1 MINNFFNKS
10 IGNVYSKPSSKSEIS
25 SQILYGEKFKILSKN
40 KDWIKIKTNFDN
52 YIGFIKKSNF
62 LKNHSPA
69 FKVFLPK
76 SIIFKKKNNRLIK
89 TKTYLFFSSTISNL
103 EIDKGYIRFSKNKWV
118 KRKDLKDINYIEKNY
133 KKIIKLFLN
142 TKYLWGGK
150 SINGI
155 DCSALIQIFFK
166 FNRTFFP
173 RDSKDQINYCEKK
186 FDKNFEDGDIIFWK
200 GHVGLCLN
208 KTKFIHAYG
217 PRKKVLIMDI
227 KKTINLIATTANLK
241 VKKISNIKN
250 Y

>member
-1 MINNFFNKS
+1 MTNNFFSKS
-10 IGNVYSKPSSKSEIS
+10 IGNIYLKPSYKSEIS
-25 SQILYGEKFKILSKN
+25 SQILYGDKFQILSLN
-40 KDWIKIKTNFDN
+40 KDWIKIKTSFDS
-52 YIGFIKKSNF
+52 YIGFIKKTDF
-62 LKNHSPA
+62 LNNHNPE

-76 SIIFKKKNNRLIK
+76 SNIFKKIGNKLIK
-89 TKTYLFFSSTISNL
+89 TKTYLYFSSTISNL
-103 EIDKGYIRFSKNKWV
+103 ENENGYIRFSKNKWI
-118 KRKDLKDINYIEKNY
+118 KKKDLKNINYREKNY

-142 TKYLWGGK
+142 TKYLWGGR
-150 SINGI
+150 SVDGI

-166 FNRTFFP
+166 FNMIFFP
-173 RDSKDQINYCEKK
+173 RDTKDQVRYCKKKYDKK
-186 FDKNFEDGDIIFWK
+186 FEGGDIIFWK
-200 GHVGLCLN
+200 GHVGLCLD

>member
-10 IGNVYSKPSSKSEIS
+10 IGNIYSKPSSKSEIS
-25 SQILYGEKFKILSKN
+25 SQILYGEMFKIISKN
-40 KDWIKIKTNFDN
+40 KNWIKIKTSFDN
-52 YIGFIKKSNF
+52 YEGFIKKSNF
-62 LKNHSPA
+62 LKKHNPT

-76 SIIFKKKNNRLIK
+76 STILKKINNRFIK

-103 EIDKGYIRFSKNKWV
+103 EIDKDYIRFNENKWI
-118 KRKDLKDINYIEKNY
+118 KKKDLKDIDYKEKNY
-133 KKIIKLFLN
+133 KKIFKLFLN
-142 TKYLWGGK
+142 TKYRWGGK

-155 DCSALIQIFFK
+155 DCYALIQIFFK

-173 RDSKDQINYCEKK
+173 RDTKDQVNYCKKK
-186 FDKNFEDGDIIFWK
+186 FNQKFEDGDIVFWK

-217 PRKKVLIMDI
+217 PRKKVLIMDL
-227 KKTINLIATTANLK
+227 KKTINQIAKTANLK
-241 VKKISNIKN
+241 ITKVSNIEN

>member
-1 MINNFFNKS
+1 MTNNFFSKS
-10 IGNVYSKPSSKSEIS
+10 IGNIYLKPSTKSEIS
-25 SQILYGEKFKILSKN
+25 SQILYGEKFKILSIN
-40 KDWIKIKTNFDN
+40 KDWIKIKTSFDN
-52 YIGFIKKSNF
+52 YIGFIKKTDF
-62 LKNHSPA
+62 LNNHNPK

-76 SIIFKKKNNRLIK
+76 SIIFKKIDNKFIK
-89 TKTYLFFSSTISNL
+89 TKTYLYFSSTISNL
-103 EIDKGYIRFSKNKWV
+103 ENKGGYIRFSKNKWI
-118 KRKDLKDINYIEKNY
+118 KKKDLKGINYRENNY

-142 TKYLWGGK
+142 TKYLWGGG
-150 SINGI
+150 SVDGI

-166 FNRTFFP
+166 FNKIFFP
-173 RDSKDQINYCEKK
+173 RDTKDQVKYCKKKYNKK
-186 FDKNFEDGDIIFWK
+186 FKEGDIIFWE

-250 Y
+250 N

>member
-1 MINNFFNKS
+1 VINNFFNKS
-10 IGNVYSKPSSKSEIS
+10 IGNIYSKPSSKSEIS
-25 SQILYGEKFKILSKN
+25 SQILYGEKFKIISKK

-52 YIGFIKKSNF
+52 YIGFIKKSKF
-62 LKNHSPA
+62 LRKHSPS

-76 SIIFKKKNNRLIK
+76 SIILKKINKRLVE

-103 EIDKGYIRFSKNKWV
+103 ESNQSYIRFGKNMWIK
-118 KRKDLKDINYIEKNY
+118 KKDLRDINYKEKNY
-133 KKIIKLFLN
+133 KKIIKSFLN
-142 TKYLWGGK
+142 AKYLWGGK

-166 FNRTFFP
+166 FNGAYFP
-173 RDSKDQINYCEKK
+173 RDTKDQIKHCKNK
-186 FDKNFEDGDIIFWK
+186 FGKNFDDGDIIFWK

-208 KTKFIHAYG
+208 KKKFIHAYG

-227 KKTINLIATTANLK
+227 EKTIKLIEKTANLQ
-241 VKKISNIKN
+241 VKKVSNIKN

>member
-227 KKTINLIATTANLK
+227 KKTINLIAKTAKLE
-241 VKKISNIKN
+241 VKKVSNIKN

>member
-1 MINNFFNKS
+1 MINNFFSKS
-10 IGNVYSKPSSKSEIS
+10 IGNIYLKPSSKSEIS
-25 SQILYGEKFKILSKN
+25 SQILYGEKFQILSKN
-40 KDWIKIKTNFDN
+40 KDWIKIKTSFDN
-52 YIGFIKKSNF
+52 YIGYIKKANF
-62 LKNHSPA
+62 LNNHNPK

-76 SIIFKKKNNRLIK
+76 SNIFKKFNNKLIK
-89 TKTYLFFSSTISNL
+89 TKTYLYFSSTISNL
-103 EIDKGYIRFSKNKWV
+103 ENENGYIRFSKNKWI
-118 KRKDLKDINYIEKNY
+118 KKKDLKNINYREKNY

-166 FNRTFFP
+166 FNKDFFP
-173 RDSKDQINYCEKK
+173 RDTKDQIKYCKK
-186 FDKNFEDGDIIFWK
+186 KYNKKFEDGDIIFWK
-200 GHVGLCLN
+200 GHVGLCLD

-227 KKTINLIATTANLK
+227 KKTITLIATTANLK